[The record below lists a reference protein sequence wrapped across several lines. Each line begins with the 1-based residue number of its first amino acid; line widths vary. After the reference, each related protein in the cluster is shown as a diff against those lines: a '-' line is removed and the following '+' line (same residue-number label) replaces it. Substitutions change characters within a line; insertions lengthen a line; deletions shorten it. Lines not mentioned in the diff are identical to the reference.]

1 MIFADRFKC
10 FYKKMK
16 ELLPTTPLVNVL
28 RLNKRAEEY
37 HYYPAPQKIDI
48 ITYKKIRL
56 YDSNLSLDNN
66 NLGYLITGLL
76 AVSTWPKRIDVTH
89 LLLRVQSDINA
100 CGLHLVVCLE
110 NIRIEHF
117 PSA

>member
-48 ITYKKIRL
+48 IT
-56 YDSNLSLDNN
+56 
-66 NLGYLITGLL
+66 
-76 AVSTWPKRIDVTH
+76 
-89 LLLRVQSDINA
+89 
-100 CGLHLVVCLE
+100 
-110 NIRIEHF
+110 
-117 PSA
+117 